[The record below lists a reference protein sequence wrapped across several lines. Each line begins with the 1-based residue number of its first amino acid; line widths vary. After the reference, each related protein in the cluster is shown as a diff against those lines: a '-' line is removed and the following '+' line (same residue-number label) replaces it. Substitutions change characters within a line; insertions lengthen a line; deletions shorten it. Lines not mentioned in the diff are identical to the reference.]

1 MKPDYLDMWIESCR
15 ILGFKA
21 KNAHEVAEFIGKDVG
36 FVKTTP
42 PSLNPFGARA
52 A

>member
-36 FVKTTP
+36 FVKTMPIRLTP
-42 PSLNPFGARA
+42 NNARD
-52 A
+52 